1 MEVRSSFW
9 FLPTLL
15 VLGAVVL
22 AVVLVEAEGWL
33 LPSVLEE
40 WPRVFGAGAE
50 SARGLLTTVATTMI
64 TVAGVVFSSTLV
76 ALSLASSQY
85 SSRVLRNFMSDKGT
99 QSVLGTFVGIFAYC
113 LVVLRSIRG
122 SNDGDFV
129 PSLAVLGGLVLGF
142 AGIAVLI
149 YFIHHIARAI
159 QANTILAEVSADTI
173 AAIDNLYP
181 ERGKGDGQPMD
192 PARMEATQCWYPV
205 VADRTG
211 YLQSTD
217 TNALIAFASE
227 HKTVVR
233 MERMVGQFVIEGV
246 PVLCLLDRSPTADD
260 YRQLSSLYAVGH
272 QRTVEQDAAFGI
284 RQLVDVALRAL
295 SPGANDTTTAVMCID
310 HLTAILVHLADR
322 NIESCFRGNDGEVR
336 LVTCGPTYADLVGA
350 SFDQIRQNASANVAV
365 LEGLLGSLELL
376 ASRTTDIERRRVFLE
391 HAQALAELGQS
402 SVPDRRDRQRIE
414 DRSARLI
421 ATLRLNAIEDAA
433 SGS

>member
-1 MEVRSSFW
+1 MLS
-9 FLPTLL
+9 
-15 VLGAVVL
+15 AVSL
-22 AVVLVEAEGWL
+22 AAILVEAEGWL
-33 LPSVLEE
+33 SPGVLEE

-50 SARGLLTTVATTMI
+50 SARGLLSTVATTMI

-99 QSVLGTFVGIFAYC
+99 QSVLGAFVGVFAYC

-142 AGIAVLI
+142 VGIAVLI

-159 QANTILAEVSADTI
+159 QANTILAEISADTI
-173 AAIDNLYP
+173 EAIDDLYP
-181 ERGKGDGQPMD
+181 KSAGADGFAMGPTRTE
-192 PARMEATQCWYPV
+192 PTQCWYPV
-205 VADRTG
+205 LADKTG

-217 TNALIAFASE
+217 TDALLAFASE
-227 HKTVVR
+227 RQTVVR
-233 MERMVGQFVIEGV
+233 MERMVGQFVIEDV
-246 PVLCLLDRSPTADD
+246 PVLSLLGKAPTDED
-260 YRQLSSLYAVGH
+260 CRQISWFCAVGH
-272 QRTVEQDAAFGI
+272 QRTVGQDAAFGI

-310 HLTAILVHLADR
+310 HLTAILVHLTDR
-322 NIESCFRGNDGEVR
+322 NIDCCFHSEDGEVR
-336 LVTCGPTYADLVGA
+336 LLTRGPTYADLIGD

-365 LEGLLGSLELL
+365 LESLLGSLELL

-391 HAQALAELGQS
+391 HAQALAELARA
-402 SVPDRRDRQRIE
+402 SVPDRRDQQRVE

-421 ATLRLNAIEDAA
+421 ATLRMNAVEATAA
-433 SGS
+433 GR